1 MAAELT
7 GKVALVTG
15 GSRGI
20 GRAIAVALAEAGAD
34 VAVNYTS
41 KPEAA
46 AEVVKQ
52 ITSMG
57 RKSKAYKAN
66 VGSLDEIKAMVA
78 GVEADFGA
86 IQILVNNAGI
96 NRDRTFMKMT
106 PEAFKEVIDVNLT
119 GAAMVTHC
127 VLPKMT
133 ETNWG
138 RVIFISSV
146 NGEQGSFGQANYSAA
161 KAGMFGLAKSLA
173 RELSRKNIT
182 VNCVAPG
189 FTATDMTAGM
199 PPEVLEK
206 ILGTI
211 PLGRQAKAEEVAHC
225 VTFLA
230 SPKAAYITGE
240 TISVNGGLRM

>member
-1 MAAELT
+1 VAAELA

-41 KPEAA
+41 KPDAA

-66 VGSLDEIKAMVA
+66 VGSLDEVKAMVA
-78 GVEADFGA
+78 GVEADFGP

-206 ILGTI
+206 ILATI

-230 SPKAAYITGE
+230 SPQAAYITGE